1 MIKTEN
7 LSMVFTT
14 EEVQTKALNEVNIE
28 VKQSEFVAIMGPS
41 GCGKSTLLN
50 ILGLSLIHI

>member
-28 VKQSEFVAIMGPS
+28 VKQSGGHYGAFWLWQVDLIEY
-41 GCGKSTLLN
+41 
-50 ILGLSLIHI
+50 LGNA

>member
-28 VKQSEFVAIMGPS
+28 VKQS
-41 GCGKSTLLN
+41 CLLYT
-50 ILGLSLIHI
+50 SDAADE

>member
-14 EEVQTKALNEVNIE
+14 EEVQTKALNEE
-28 VKQSEFVAIMGPS
+28 HRGQTE
-41 GCGKSTLLN
+41 
-50 ILGLSLIHI
+50 

>member
-28 VKQSEFVAIMGPS
+28 V
-41 GCGKSTLLN
+41 N
-50 ILGLSLIHI
+50 R

>member
-28 VKQSEFVAIMGPS
+28 VKQSEFVAFMGPS
-41 GCGKSTLLN
+41 GCGM
-50 ILGLSLIHI
+50 

>member
-50 ILGLSLIHI
+50 ILGSL

>member
-28 VKQSEFVAIMGPS
+28 VKQGEFVASMGPVS
-41 GCGKSTLLN
+41 YTHLTLPTTERV
-50 ILGLSLIHI
+50 

>member
-41 GCGKSTLLN
+41 GCGK
-50 ILGLSLIHI
+50 

>member
-28 VKQSEFVAIMGPS
+28 VKQSEFVAIMGAFW
-41 GCGKSTLLN
+41 LWQVDL
-50 ILGLSLIHI
+50 IEYLGNA